1 MVFPKKWMFGPLLP
15 PAQGAAGVVTQLWK
29 CRKPRDC
36 RLCPAPVECP
46 RHARRLSAGPIATS
60 LTPSAPPPPSPPL
73 SLSLSHAPGGTP
85 PPSPPAHR
93 EGRGKR
99 GAVRCVDGLWRDSDG
114 GPLPR
119 RALPPRSRLRAYP
132 GCALQTR
139 WFITP
144 NIQFSGRPTGAERGG
159 GDLQGQGT
167 AGTFGISCISTA
179 VLQLPPPPGLTAR
192 AGQTSNFW
200 ERPMLPC
207 LSDDRAIGAFWGCE
221 GGAGSPRMIGSTN
234 IRLRRDMGRFQGE
247 VAFQRHQMLRERRG
261 AGLRVR
267 GPGVAAAAVGA
278 EPQPRRGSGGAR
290 KRAPC
295 GTEGPQE
302 HAPARSRTPF
312 LASPTPGPDRIP
324 RLMHVGWQS

>member
-1 MVFPKKWMFGPLLP
+1 MPAVPCPCRSPPPRSARSQLHSPHLP
-15 PAQGAAGVVTQLWK
+15 P
-29 CRKPRDC
+29 R
-36 RLCPAPVECP
+36 
-46 RHARRLSAGPIATS
+46 
-60 LTPSAPPPPSPPL
+60 PPPLPSL
-73 SLSLSHAPGGTP
+73 SLSLTPPGARPRPHRQPTGRGGGSAVPSDASTGCGGTATAVPCPAERSRHAPG
-85 PPSPPAHR
+85 SVHI
-93 EGRGKR
+93 RG
-99 GAVRCVDGLWRDSDG
+99 VRCKLG
-114 GPLPR
+114 GSLP
-119 RALPPRSRLRAYP
+119 
-132 GCALQTR
+132 
-139 WFITP
+139 
-144 NIQFSGRPTGAERGG
+144 
-159 GDLQGQGT
+159 
-167 AGTFGISCISTA
+167 
-179 VLQLPPPPGLTAR
+179 
-192 AGQTSNFW
+192 QTSNFW